1 MAVREKVLSV
11 PLQIAFA
18 FEFVLLVSGSEA
30 FGLETFAG
38 ASLDI
43 SRY

>member
-11 PLQIAFA
+11 LLQMAFA

-30 FGLETFAG
+30 FGLESFAG
-38 ASLDI
+38 ASSYI